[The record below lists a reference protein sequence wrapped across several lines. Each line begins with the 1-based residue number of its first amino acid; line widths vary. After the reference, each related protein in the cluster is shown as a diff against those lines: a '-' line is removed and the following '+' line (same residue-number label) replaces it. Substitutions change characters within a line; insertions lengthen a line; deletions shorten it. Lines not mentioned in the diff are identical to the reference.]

1 MFPRPTIAQ
10 ARRIFRVTCHDPSVS
25 EPRAPL
31 GSVVIPAHDEE
42 RTIARCL
49 TALHGSGDDSGSPF
63 EVLVVAN
70 GCADGTAQAARSWG
84 ACVLELAEAGKAA
97 ALNQADARMTAFPRL
112 YVDADVVLD
121 HTSALALLRRLAA
134 SEEPLLA
141 VPRRELHL
149 AGAGWAVR
157 AYYRTWQLLQEV
169 RDDRIG
175 SGVYGVN
182 AAGRER
188 WQQFPEGI
196 ADDYYV
202 HSRFAPHER
211 VVLPQAASVV
221 RPPRTVRSLLAVRAR
236 IYAGNMERRAAG
248 GAAAKGG
255 RRPSRLRHDALAL
268 RGLPVYAV
276 LTGIAKVMARRRR
289 ERGVTD
295 WSQDVTGRA
304 D

>member
-1 MFPRPTIAQ
+1 M
-10 ARRIFRVTCHDPSVS
+10 S
-25 EPRAPL
+25 EPGAPL

-42 RTIARCL
+42 RTIVRCL
-49 TALHGSGDDSGSPF
+49 TALHDPSGPSGSPF

-70 GCADGTAQAARSWG
+70 GCADGTAQAARG
-84 ACVLELAEAGKAA
+84 QGTRVLELREAGKAA
-97 ALNQADARMTAFPRL
+97 ALNEADARTTGFPRL

-121 HTSALALLRRLAA
+121 HASVLVLMKRLAA
-134 SEEPLLA
+134 SEGPLLA

-149 AGAGWAVR
+149 TGAGWAVR
-157 AYYRTWQLLQEV
+157 AYYRTWELLQEV

-188 WQQFPEGI
+188 WQEFPQGI

-211 VVLPQAASVV
+211 VLLPEAVSIV

-236 IYAGNMERRAAG
+236 IYAGNMERLAVG
-248 GAAAKGG
+248 GAATRSS
-255 RRPSRLRHDALAL
+255 RRLARLRHDPLAL
-268 RGLPVYAV
+268 LGVPVYVV
-276 LTGIAKVMARRRR
+276 LTVIAKRRARRRR
-289 ERGVTD
+289 ELGVKD
-295 WSQDVTGRA
+295 WSQDTTARA